1 MRGRPFALSEEGL
14 ARLLA
19 SDPFRALSPDQA
31 EAAEEL
37 LRTGLMGENR
47 ADRKT
52 ALARIDGLV
61 RAVSPA
67 DAAALRDA
75 VRRAL
80 GA

>member
-1 MRGRPFALSEEGL
+1 
-14 ARLLA
+14 
-19 SDPFRALSPDQA
+19 
-31 EAAEEL
+31 
-37 LRTGLMGENR
+37 MGENR

-67 DAAALRDA
+67 DADALRDA

>member
-1 MRGRPFALSEEGL
+1 MTPRTYVLTEEGL

-19 SDPFRALSPDQA
+19 SEPVRALSPDQA

-37 LRTGLMGENR
+37 LRTSLMGDNR
-47 ADRKT
+47 VDIKT
-52 ALARIDGLV
+52 ALIRIDGLV

-80 GA
+80 DP

>member
-1 MRGRPFALSEEGL
+1 MTARTFVLTEEGL

-19 SDPFRALSPDQA
+19 SDPVRALSPDQA
-31 EAAEEL
+31 EAAEER

-47 ADRKT
+47 VDLKT
-52 ALARIDGLV
+52 ALTRIDGLV

-67 DAAALRDA
+67 DAPALRDA